1 MAFPVAAYPAGHPAA
16 VLVAGPAGH
25 PVGHPVGHL
34 EEAFPVEAVE
44 ALAVQPVGH
53 VAVSPAWPVPLLFA
67 SSSGHSSVIYP
78 CAWIA

>member
-16 VLVAGPAGH
+16 VLVAY

-44 ALAVQPVGH
+44 ALVVQPVGR
-53 VAVSPAWPVPLLFA
+53 VAVSPSLLGPSPSA
-67 SSSGHSSVIYP
+67 SSSGHSFYSP
-78 CAWIA
+78 NRPA